1 MKKLWLILFLLPL
14 VNQAQSR
21 RQAYIAEFKG
31 IAVREMRIY
40 GIPASI
46 TLAQGILESGDGT
59 SRLATEGNNHFGIKC
74 HEDWEGGRIYHD
86 DDAKGECFRKYKH
99 AEESYRDHS
108 IFLSTRSRY
117 ASLFEYDK
125 TDYKSWAKGLKKAG
139 YATSPTYADALINL
153 IETNQLHQYDLE
165 GLEGE
170 ILPEDR
176 IVHLENG
183 AKYVQLQ
190 EGETLEDVAEVYKRS
205 VKNLLKY
212 NDWNYEVSLK
222 DEDRVYIRAKKG
234 KGDTKTYTV
243 KSGDTMHSISQKE
256 GIKLKCLYWRNRKP
270 VGWQPKIGEVL
281 RLRGRVKNWLVYLSF
296 RTHKSKFQTDEEHL

>member
-1 MKKLWLILFLLPL
+1 MKKLLLILFLLPL
-14 VNQAQSR
+14 VNLAQSR
-21 RQAYIAEFKG
+21 RQAYIDEFKG
-31 IAVREMRIY
+31 IAVREMRMY

-59 SRLATEGNNHFGIKC
+59 SRLATEANNHFGIKC

-125 TDYKSWAKGLKKAG
+125 TDYKNWAKGLKKAG

-153 IETNQLHQYDLE
+153 IETNQLHQYDVE

-170 ILPEDR
+170 VLPEHR

-183 AKYVQLQ
+183 AKYIQLQ
-190 EGETLEDVAEVYKRS
+190 KGETLEDVAEVYKRS
-205 VKNLLKY
+205 VKKLLKY

-222 DEDRVYIRAKKG
+222 DEDRVYIRAKKA

-256 GIKLKCLYWRNRKP
+256 GIRLKCLYWRNRKP
-270 VGWQPKIGEVL
+270 VGWQPKTGEVL
-281 RLRGRVKNWLVYLSF
+281 RLQGRAKN
-296 RTHKSKFQTDEEHL
+296 

>member
-1 MKKLWLILFLLPL
+1 MKKLLLILFLLPL
-14 VNQAQSR
+14 VNLAQSR
-21 RQAYIAEFKG
+21 RQAYIDEFKG
-31 IAVREMRIY
+31 IAVREMRMY

-59 SRLATEGNNHFGIKC
+59 SRLATEANNHFGIKC

-125 TDYKSWAKGLKKAG
+125 TDYKNWAKGLKKAG

-153 IETNQLHQYDLE
+153 IETNQLHQYDVE

-170 ILPEDR
+170 VLPEYR

-183 AKYVQLQ
+183 AKYIQLQ
-190 EGETLEDVAEVYKRS
+190 KGETLEDVAEVYKRS
-205 VKNLLKY
+205 VKKLLKY

-222 DEDRVYIRAKKG
+222 DEDRVYIRAKKA

-256 GIKLKCLYWRNRKP
+256 GIRLKCLYWRNRKP
-270 VGWQPKIGEVL
+270 VGWQPKTGEVL
-281 RLRGRVKNWLVYLSF
+281 RLQGRAKN
-296 RTHKSKFQTDEEHL
+296 